1 MFALL
6 ARFFL
11 VFSLLFRF
19 SYVGSDSWCRFIK
32 LLAKVI
38 KAQIV
43 YSNQWKSSLPDYPLM
58 KRKKQFC
65 NYKQIRVRER
75 EEEDFYLVGCFL
87 TANIIRFPAM
97 KSTMAN
103 LWHPIRGVQ
112 ICDMEEKRYLFQF
125 IIHGYRKGFKG
136 ITMIF

>member
-1 MFALL
+1 
-6 ARFFL
+6 
-11 VFSLLFRF
+11 
-19 SYVGSDSWCRFIK
+19 
-32 LLAKVI
+32 
-38 KAQIV
+38 
-43 YSNQWKSSLPDYPLM
+43 M

-112 ICDMEEKRYLFQF
+112 ICDMEEKS
-125 IIHGYRKGFKG
+125 IP
-136 ITMIF
+136 